1 MSTTATRTSFTG
13 GAAPPLRRR
22 GLLGERR
29 VSKDRGGE
37 KKLMQ
42 GFGNGIKE
50 IQLDQECKE
59 KKSQSV
65 TGNRTSF
72 ILVPSEVKHIVRY

>member
-1 MSTTATRTSFTG
+1 
-13 GAAPPLRRR
+13 
-22 GLLGERR
+22 
-29 VSKDRGGE
+29 
-37 KKLMQ
+37 MQ